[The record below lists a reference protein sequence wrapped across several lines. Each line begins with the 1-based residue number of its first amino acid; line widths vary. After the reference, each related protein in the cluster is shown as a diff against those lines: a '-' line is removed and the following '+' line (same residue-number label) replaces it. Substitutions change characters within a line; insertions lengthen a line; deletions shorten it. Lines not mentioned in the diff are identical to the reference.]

1 MQFTLDA
8 YATWDDYTVQ
18 GELRVSPAQDQ
29 VTLTV
34 LNNPVFAQFA
44 VARPPGHHPEYYT
57 YDATERRMI
66 QGNYEWGLAD
76 FNGAKVVGIRVR
88 SAVAGNPGVVTIH
101 A

>member
-8 YATWDDYTVQ
+8 YATQDAYTAA

-44 VARPPGHHPEYYT
+44 VARPPGKHPEYYT
-57 YDATERRMI
+57 FDNVERRMI
-66 QGNYEWGLAD
+66 QGSYEWGAAD
-76 FNGAKVVGIRVR
+76 FNGVKVVGIRVR
-88 SAVAGNPGVVTIH
+88 SAVPGSPGIVTIH